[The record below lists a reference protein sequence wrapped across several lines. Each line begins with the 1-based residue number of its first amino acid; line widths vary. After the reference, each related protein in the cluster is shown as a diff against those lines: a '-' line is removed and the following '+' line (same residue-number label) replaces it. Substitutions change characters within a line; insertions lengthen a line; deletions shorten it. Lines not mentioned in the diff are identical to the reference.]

1 MYRIFIITLFFVS
14 FQLQSQESL
23 EPLGINPKLVR
34 EYKMSQAQVSRSLNN
49 NYIYSIDTIKLPFK
63 DDFSIDK
70 FKKFDAKPGDA
81 NVIDTLFHKILIAGV
96 PDVDTAIFM
105 LDTTYNYQY
114 TLIGTSPDTFQIDT
128 IALPSMGMRTIC
140 DLDVYPIVCVTVPV
154 WSPYNTDDTLGTVA
168 SPDNIYYVLPP
179 DIIQDSARVYFVS
192 ATDTNSLWQDNFA
205 FRNND
210 YGINPPTNGVVT
222 FDGLNENGYP
232 YNFTSPTAYGLADY
246 LTSKP
251 IFLNINSSGNTATL
265 SDSLYLSF
273 YYQAEGLGD
282 KPETSDSLIVQFW
295 SPNDNK
301 WFSVWNTPG
310 ERLDTNY
317 KQVMIPILD
326 AKYLKAGFKF
336 RFANYAT
343 LSGSFDHWH
352 IDYVFLTSFRAFNDT
367 IRDDVAFQYPV
378 RTLLKDYTAM
388 PWKHYKI
395 DPLNSMLDSLAVRQ
409 RNNSST
415 GKLIGSNN
423 LEISYN
429 GISQLIVNNPAT
441 PSIGGSTNFE
451 TKFNIPPS
459 YFFDTTMIDTNAA
472 FDILIRHTT
481 TPDKC
486 RLNDTVK
493 LIQAFWDFY
502 SYDDGTAEAAYGVQ
516 GLGLLFPEIAMKY
529 NLVNGDSIKSVFM
542 HFTPSAYNMNSSNFL
557 ITIWDD
563 NAGRPNSI
571 IYQNTGTDVPR
582 YNLGTNGFYEYPLDS
597 NFYLNAGKYYIGIV
611 QVTADRINFG
621 FDRNINKSSK
631 LFYKTSGAWNTSGFE
646 GNIMV
651 RPSFVFQRD
660 YLTRQKE
667 IEIKTTT
674 IFPNPTNSTI
684 NFSSDINL
692 YNYTLHIID
701 LSGKVIYHGKARNRF
716 DVSNYQSGIYFVKLV
731 HNDTRKIKVAKFVKS
746 NN

>member
-1 MYRIFIITLFFVS
+1 M
-14 FQLQSQESL
+14 
-23 EPLGINPKLVR
+23 
-34 EYKMSQAQVSRSLNN
+34 
-49 NYIYSIDTIKLPFK
+49 
-63 DDFSIDK
+63 
-70 FKKFDAKPGDA
+70 
-81 NVIDTLFHKILIAGV
+81 
-96 PDVDTAIFM
+96 
-105 LDTTYNYQY
+105 
-114 TLIGTSPDTFQIDT
+114 
-128 IALPSMGMRTIC
+128 
-140 DLDVYPIVCVTVPV
+140 
-154 WSPYNTDDTLGTVA
+154 
-168 SPDNIYYVLPP
+168 
-179 DIIQDSARVYFVS
+179 
-192 ATDTNSLWQDNFA
+192 
-205 FRNND
+205 
-210 YGINPPTNGVVT
+210 
-222 FDGLNENGYP
+222 NENGYP

-388 PWKHYKI
+388 PWKHYKM
-395 DPLNSMLDSLAVRQ
+395 DPLNSMLDSLVVRQ

-423 LEISYN
+423 LEIGYN

-472 FDILIRHTT
+472 FDILVRHTT

-493 LIQAFWDFY
+493 LTQAFWDFY

-516 GLGLLFPEIAMKY
+516 GLGLLFPEIAMEY

-571 IYQNTGTDVPR
+571 IYQKTGTDVPR

-611 QVTADRINFG
+611 QVTANRINFG
-621 FDRNINKSSK
+621 FDRNIDKSSK
-631 LFYKTSGAWNTSGFE
+631 LFYKTSGAWNTSGFA

-660 YLTRQKE
+660 YLIGQKE

-716 DVSNYQSGIYFVKLV
+716 DVSNYQSGIYFVKLL